1 MVPRTS
7 AVLCTNLIPTS
18 LLCSGMGARDRWTNV
33 KRALFRF
40 INLLPVGS
48 RLNIHA
54 FGQKVREVLPT
65 TTVTELNRDG
75 LFGRIPR

>member
-1 MVPRTS
+1 MN
-7 AVLCTNLIPTS
+7 VLCTIPKPIS